1 MDMDFIRTRITE
13 LRLSKGVS
21 ETAMSTALG
30 HNRSYITHITSGRK
44 NPSVP
49 ELLYIIEYL
58 DVSQGTFFFR
68 EQRKGFDPDSKDY
81 GSTATIHRRRSHDD
95 SPFL

>member
-58 DVSQGTFFFR
+58 DRLVRFGMG
-68 EQRKGFDPDSKDY
+68 EKGDFGSYCELKGVKSPFYIDS
-81 GSTATIHRRRSHDD
+81 HRRNREMQI
-95 SPFL
+95 L